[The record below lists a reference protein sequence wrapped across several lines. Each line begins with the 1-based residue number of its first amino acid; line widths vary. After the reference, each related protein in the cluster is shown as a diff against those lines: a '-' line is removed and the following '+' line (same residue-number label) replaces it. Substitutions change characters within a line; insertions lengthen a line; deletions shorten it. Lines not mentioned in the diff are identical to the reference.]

1 MVTLNLN
8 GSLAHRTI
16 VSICMSIT
24 LICSWTELS
33 AQDLEGKFY
42 PLSKSGISLYKPEG
56 FELSQ
61 DFEGFINLQIAG
73 TIITQESDQNVS
85 MVLMN
90 YTRASL
96 SEQNMQLI
104 NREQVTLTNG
114 KEGVLFTTRFILNGN
129 LEFERLILVTGDF
142 KHTIIIMGN
151 YPAQVKEQ
159 WGDEI
164 RRSLLTAQY

>member
-1 MVTLNLN
+1 
-8 GSLAHRTI
+8 
-16 VSICMSIT
+16 
-24 LICSWTELS
+24 
-33 AQDLEGKFY
+33 
-42 PLSKSGISLYKPEG
+42 
-56 FELSQ
+56 
-61 DFEGFINLQIAG
+61 
-73 TIITQESDQNVS
+73 